1 MAANNALKI
10 TSIDFDTIKSNL
22 RDFLSSQS
30 ELQDYDYDSS
40 TIQTVLDILAYN
52 TYYNSFY
59 LNMVANEMFL
69 DSAQIRKNVV
79 SRAKQ
84 IGYTPRSARG
94 ATASLS
100 VTITPGDAPES
111 INIPAGTVFNST
123 IDGITYDFTTLSAY
137 SITPASGVYNVT
149 VEATE
154 GNRVQ
159 ESYTVNSNS
168 PSRYILNNT
177 NGDTS
182 TLAVTVQESASNTSI
197 TTYTLASDFSD
208 VTATSEVYFLNEYED
223 EKFEVYFGDNVIGKK
238 PRDGNIVKLNY
249 NVVNGGV
256 TNNAN
261 TFVAASSISG
271 YSDIDVATVSRASGG
286 SDIETSGS
294 IKLNAPNAYISQNR
308 AVTALD
314 YKTLIQNNFGS
325 LQTVSIW
332 GGEENTPPQYG
343 RVYIAAKPTNGLI
356 LSQTLKE
363 NIVSYLQTKKILTIE
378 PIVVDATYLFVEP
391 TIDARFNPDNTNKD
405 STTIASEIQTALLNY
420 ETNQLGLFGQQY
432 INSEVIK
439 LVDAV
444 NDAITSV
451 SINLKL
457 VRRFIPEL
465 NQSET
470 YTIPFNHSLL
480 DVTGGVVLP
489 IRPTAHPGQGVTLT
503 STSFTFNGFTCQMD
517 DDGFGNVRFFR
528 RTATGIKI
536 YENRAAGTIDYTT
549 GLMRLNNVNITA
561 YQGNYIEIF
570 VVPTDDDIV
579 PVRNQLILFS
589 GATIRV
595 YDNNLQ
601 RVTASVINVETAG
614 DAAELQEYGTAYSIF

>member
-40 TIQTVLDILAYN
+40 TIQTILNVLAYN

-84 IGYTPRSARG
+84 VGYTPRSARG
-94 ATASLS
+94 SVASLS
-100 VTITPGDAPES
+100 VTITPGDSPES
-111 INIPAGTVFNST
+111 INIPTGTVFNST
-123 IDGITYDFTTLSAY
+123 IDGVTYDFTTLSAY
-137 SITPASGVYNVT
+137 SITPASGVYNVS
-149 VEATE
+149 VDVTE
-154 GNRVQ
+154 GTRIQ

-177 NGDTS
+177 NADTS

-208 VTATSEVYFLNEYED
+208 VTSTSTVYFLSEYED
-223 EKFEVYFGDNVIGKK
+223 EKFEVYFGDGVIGRQ
-238 PRDGNIVKLNY
+238 PSDGNIVRLNY
-249 NVVNGGV
+249 NVVNGAD

-271 YSDIDVATVSRASGG
+271 YSDISVTTTTRASGG
-286 SDIETSGS
+286 ADIETTGS
-294 IKLNAPNAYISQNR
+294 IKLNAPNSYVSQNR

-314 YKTLIQNNFGS
+314 YKTIIENNFGA
-325 LQTVSIW
+325 LQTVSVW

-343 RVYIAAKPTNGLI
+343 RVYIAAKPTTGLI

-363 NIVSYLQTKKILTIE
+363 SIVTFLQSKKVLTIE
-378 PIVVDATYLFVEP
+378 PIVVDASYLFVEP
-391 TIDARFNPDNTNKD
+391 TITVRFNPDNTSKD
-405 STTIASEIQTALLNY
+405 STTIASEIQTSLLNY
-420 ETNQLGLFGQQY
+420 ETNQLGLFNQAY

-439 LVDAV
+439 TVDAV

-451 SINLKL
+451 ATDIKL

-465 NQSET
+465 NQGET

-503 STSFTFNGFTCQMD
+503 STSFTFNGFSCQMD

-528 RTATGIKI
+528 RTATGVKI
-536 YENRAAGTIDYTT
+536 YESRAAGTIDYTT
-549 GLMRLNNVNITA
+549 GLLILNNVNITA
-561 YQGNYIEIF
+561 YEGNYIEIF
-570 VVPTDDDIV
+570 VVPTDDDV
-579 PVRNQLILFS
+579 FPVRNQLILFS
-589 GATIRV
+589 GATIKV
-595 YDNNLQ
+595 FDNNLQ

-614 DAAELQEYGTAYSIF
+614 DSAELQEYGTAYSIF